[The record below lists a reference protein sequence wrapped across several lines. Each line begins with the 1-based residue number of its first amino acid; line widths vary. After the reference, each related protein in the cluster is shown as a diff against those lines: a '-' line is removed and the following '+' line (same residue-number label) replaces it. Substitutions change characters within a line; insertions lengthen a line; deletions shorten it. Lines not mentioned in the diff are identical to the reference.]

1 MLKNDCHILKK
12 KKRLDTFSLF
22 GAGIKWFWREEE
34 GSRNNHWAVA
44 VDQVAAL
51 RAAVGYCYS
60 HLELLCAL

>member
-1 MLKNDCHILKK
+1 M
-12 KKRLDTFSLF
+12 
-22 GAGIKWFWREEE
+22 WFRSEEE

-60 HLELLCAL
+60 HLELVCALWTGNVSALVICNLTV